1 MNQEL
6 EGGPRDTPEA
16 LKAIAVAMGPG
27 GFSAIRVGIS
37 AAKGL
42 ALPLNIPVIGVG
54 TLEMEAYPYAET
66 GMPICP
72 LLEAGRGEVAAALF
86 QRSRGRWRKLEEERI
101 CKLED
106 LAGSI
111 TRRTLICGEGVAQH
125 GEYLGQALGRTGV
138 IISSYTSAS
147 RLWAL
152 AAVAME
158 RLARG
163 PVDAVDSLGVLQ
175 PLYLMSP
182 SIGAPKKPQRVS
194 R

>member
-1 MNQEL
+1 MDQDP
-6 EGGPRDTPEA
+6 EGDTRHTPEG
-16 LKAIAVAMGPG
+16 LKGIAVAMGPG
-27 GFSAIRVGIS
+27 GFSAVRVGIS

-42 ALPLNIPVIGVG
+42 ALPFNIPVFGVG

-72 LLEAGRGEVAAALF
+72 LLEMGRGEVAAALF

-101 CKLED
+101 FKLEE

-111 TRRTLICGEGVAQH
+111 TRRILICGEGVAQH
-125 GEYLGQALGRTGV
+125 GEYLKQALGRAGV

-152 AAVAME
+152 AALAME
-158 RLARG
+158 RLDRG
-163 PVDAVDSLGVLQ
+163 QVDAADSLGILQ
-175 PLYLMSP
+175 PLYLRSP